1 VHPDVTPSLPYT
13 SLIGVPIETRMEK
26 LLGRSTVHAT
36 LKHLGNIGRPINDRI
51 ILKLILK
58 K

>member
-1 VHPDVTPSLPYT
+1 MSEFF
-13 SLIGVPIETRMEK
+13 IGVPIETRMEK
-26 LLGRSTVHAT
+26 PLGRSTVHAT
-36 LKHLGNIGRPINDRI
+36 LKHLGNIGRTVNDRI

>member
-1 VHPDVTPSLPYT
+1 MSEFF
-13 SLIGVPIETRMEK
+13 IGVPIETRMEK
-26 LLGRSTVHAT
+26 PLGRSTIHAT
-36 LKHLGNIGRPINDRI
+36 LKHLGNTGRTVNDRT